1 MKRPGKIIRM
11 LALLTAATGCTLLL
25 GCSQPA
31 PAVNVESEPV
41 AQSAQSTQSQ
51 PEQPAPTPKPVESE
65 TQEAIKMNLQ
75 IGDTTL
81 TATLADNSSA
91 RALAELLKKGPL
103 TLSLEDYAGMEKVG
117 PLGTSL
123 PQNNERMVTA
133 PGDIILYQGSSF
145 VIYYGTNSWSLT
157 RLGRIDDADED
168 QLCELLGDGAVTVTL
183 SLETAEA
190 R

>member
-1 MKRPGKIIRM
+1 MKRCSEGTRRKV
-11 LALLTAATGCTLLL
+11 LAAAALCVLL
-25 GCSQPA
+25 CSCAQFA
-31 PAVNVESEPV
+31 PAVNVESEPA
-41 AQSAQSTQSQ
+41 AQSAQSQ
-51 PEQPAPTPKPVESE
+51 PEPAPTPKPVESE
-65 TQEAIKMNLQ
+65 TQEATKMNLQ

-117 PLGTSL
+117 PLGTAL
-123 PQNNERMVTA
+123 PQNNEQMVTG

-145 VIYYGTNSWSLT
+145 VIYYGTNSWRLT
-157 RLGRIDDADED
+157 RLGRIDDTDEER
-168 QLCELLGDGAVTVTL
+168 LRELLGDGAVTVTL

>member
-1 MKRPGKIIRM
+1 MKRCSEGTRRKV
-11 LALLTAATGCTLLL
+11 LVAAALCVLL
-25 GCSQPA
+25 CSCAQFA
-31 PAVNVESEPV
+31 PAVNVESKPA

-51 PEQPAPTPKPVESE
+51 PEPAPTPKPVESE
-65 TQEAIKMNLQ
+65 TQEATKMNLQ

-117 PLGTSL
+117 PLGTAL

-157 RLGRIDDADED
+157 RLGHIDDADED
-168 QLCELLGDGAVTVTL
+168 RLCELLGDGAVTVTL

>member
-1 MKRPGKIIRM
+1 MKRCSEGTRRKV
-11 LALLTAATGCTLLL
+11 LVAAALCVLL
-25 GCSQPA
+25 CSCAQFA
-31 PAVNVESEPV
+31 PAVNVESKPA

-51 PEQPAPTPKPVESE
+51 PEPAPTPKPVESE
-65 TQEAIKMNLQ
+65 TQEATKMNLQ

-91 RALAELLKKGPL
+91 RALAELLKKEPL

-117 PLGTSL
+117 PLGTAL

-157 RLGRIDDADED
+157 RLGHIDDADED

>member
-1 MKRPGKIIRM
+1 MKRCSEGTRRKV
-11 LALLTAATGCTLLL
+11 LAAAALCVLL
-25 GCSQPA
+25 CSCAQFA
-31 PAVNVESEPV
+31 PAVNVESEPA
-41 AQSAQSTQSQ
+41 AQSAQSQ
-51 PEQPAPTPKPVESE
+51 PEPAPTPKPVESE
-65 TQEAIKMNLQ
+65 TQEETTKMNLQ

-117 PLGTSL
+117 PLGTAL
-123 PQNNERMVTA
+123 PQNNEQMVTG

-145 VIYYGTNSWSLT
+145 VIYYGTNSWRLT
-157 RLGRIDDADED
+157 RLGRIDDTDEER
-168 QLCELLGDGAVTVTL
+168 LRELLGDGAVTVTL

>member
-1 MKRPGKIIRM
+1 
-11 LALLTAATGCTLLL
+11 
-25 GCSQPA
+25 
-31 PAVNVESEPV
+31 
-41 AQSAQSTQSQ
+41 
-51 PEQPAPTPKPVESE
+51 
-65 TQEAIKMNLQ
+65 MNLQ
-75 IGDTTL
+75 IGEETL
-81 TATLADNSSA
+81 TVTLADNSSA
-91 RALAELLKKGPL
+91 RALAELLKEGPL

-157 RLGRIDDADED
+157 RLGHIDDADED

>member
-1 MKRPGKIIRM
+1 MKRCSEGTRRKV
-11 LALLTAATGCTLLL
+11 LAAAALCILL
-25 GCSQPA
+25 CSCAQFA
-31 PAVNVESEPV
+31 PAVNVESEPA
-41 AQSAQSTQSQ
+41 AQSAQSQ
-51 PEQPAPTPKPVESE
+51 PEPAPTPKPVESE
-65 TQEAIKMNLQ
+65 TQEETTKMNLQ

-117 PLGTSL
+117 PLGTAL
-123 PQNNERMVTA
+123 PQNNEQMVTG

-145 VIYYGTNSWSLT
+145 VIYYGTNSWRLT
-157 RLGRIDDADED
+157 RLGRIDDTDEER
-168 QLCELLGDGAVTVTL
+168 LRELLGDGAVTVTL

>member
-1 MKRPGKIIRM
+1 MKRCSEGTRRKV
-11 LALLTAATGCTLLL
+11 LVAAALCVLL
-25 GCSQPA
+25 CSCAQFA
-31 PAVNVESEPV
+31 PAVNVESEPA

-51 PEQPAPTPKPVESE
+51 PGPVPTPKPVESE
-65 TQEAIKMNLQ
+65 TQEEATKMNLQ

-91 RALAELLKKGPL
+91 CALAELLKKGPL

-117 PLGTSL
+117 PLGTAL

-157 RLGRIDDADED
+157 RLGRIDDTDEER
-168 QLCELLGDGAVTVTL
+168 LRELLGDGEVTVTL

>member
-1 MKRPGKIIRM
+1 MKRCSEGTRRKV
-11 LALLTAATGCTLLL
+11 LAAAALCVLL
-25 GCSQPA
+25 CSCAQFA
-31 PAVNVESEPV
+31 PAVNVESEPA
-41 AQSAQSTQSQ
+41 AQSAQSQ
-51 PEQPAPTPKPVESE
+51 PEPAPTPKPVESE
-65 TQEAIKMNLQ
+65 TQEATTKMNLQ

-123 PQNNERMVTA
+123 PQNNERMATA

>member
-1 MKRPGKIIRM
+1 MKRCSEGSRRKV
-11 LALLTAATGCTLLL
+11 LVAAALCVLL
-25 GCSQPA
+25 CSCAQFA
-31 PAVNVESEPV
+31 PAVNVESKPA

-51 PEQPAPTPKPVESE
+51 PEPAPTPKPVESE
-65 TQEAIKMNLQ
+65 TQEATKMNLQ

-117 PLGTSL
+117 PLGTAL

-157 RLGRIDDADED
+157 RLGHIDDADED

>member
-1 MKRPGKIIRM
+1 MKRCSEGTRRKV
-11 LALLTAATGCTLLL
+11 LVAAALCVLL
-25 GCSQPA
+25 CSCAQFA
-31 PAVNVESEPV
+31 PAVNVESKPA

-51 PEQPAPTPKPVESE
+51 PEPAPTPKPVESE
-65 TQEAIKMNLQ
+65 TQEATKMNLQ

-117 PLGTSL
+117 PLGTAL

-157 RLGRIDDADED
+157 RLGRIDDAEQD
-168 QLCELLGDGAVTVTL
+168 QLQELLGDGAVTVTL

>member
-11 LALLTAATGCTLLL
+11 LALLTVATGCTLLF

-31 PAVNVESEPV
+31 PAVSEESVPE
-41 AQSAQSTQSQ
+41 TQSQ
-51 PEQPAPTPKPVESE
+51 LEPTQAPLSEPAESQA
-65 TQEAIKMNLQ
+65 QEEMTKMNLQ
-75 IGDTTL
+75 IGDTIL
-81 TATLADNSSA
+81 TTTLADNSSA

>member
-1 MKRPGKIIRM
+1 MKRCSEGTRRKV
-11 LALLTAATGCTLLL
+11 LAAAALCVLLCSCT
-25 GCSQPA
+25 QFA
-31 PAVNVESEPV
+31 PAVNVESEPA
-41 AQSAQSTQSQ
+41 AQSAQSQ
-51 PEQPAPTPKPVESE
+51 PEPAPTPKPVESE
-65 TQEAIKMNLQ
+65 TQEETTKMNLQ

-117 PLGTSL
+117 PLGTAL
-123 PQNNERMVTA
+123 PQNNEQMVTA

-157 RLGRIDDADED
+157 RLGRIDDAEQD
-168 QLCELLGDGAVTVTL
+168 QLQELLGDGAVTVTL

>member
-1 MKRPGKIIRM
+1 MKRCSEGTRRKV
-11 LALLTAATGCTLLL
+11 LAAAALCVLL
-25 GCSQPA
+25 CSCAQFA
-31 PAVNVESEPV
+31 PAVNVESEPA
-41 AQSAQSTQSQ
+41 AQSAQSQ
-51 PEQPAPTPKPVESE
+51 PEPAPTPKPVESE
-65 TQEAIKMNLQ
+65 TQEATKMNLQ

-117 PLGTSL
+117 PLGTAL

-157 RLGRIDDADED
+157 RLGHIDDADEER
-168 QLCELLGDGAVTVTL
+168 LRELLGDGAVTVTL

>member
-1 MKRPGKIIRM
+1 MKRCSEGTRRKV
-11 LALLTAATGCTLLL
+11 LAAAALCVLL
-25 GCSQPA
+25 CSCAQFA
-31 PAVNVESEPV
+31 PAVNVESEPA
-41 AQSAQSTQSQ
+41 AQSAQSQ
-51 PEQPAPTPKPVESE
+51 PEPAPTPKPVESE
-65 TQEAIKMNLQ
+65 TQEETTKMKLQ

-117 PLGTSL
+117 PLGTAL
-123 PQNNERMVTA
+123 PQNNEQMVTG

-145 VIYYGTNSWSLT
+145 VIYYGTNSWRLT
-157 RLGRIDDADED
+157 RLGRIDDTDEER
-168 QLCELLGDGAVTVTL
+168 LRELLGDGAVTVTL

>member
-1 MKRPGKIIRM
+1 MKSPGKIIRM
-11 LALLTAATGCTLLL
+11 LALLTAATGCTLLF

-31 PAVNVESEPV
+31 PAVSEESVPETSSVQSQLEPTQAPLSEPAESQ
-41 AQSAQSTQSQ
+41 AQEEMT
-51 PEQPAPTPKPVESE
+51 
-65 TQEAIKMNLQ
+65 KMNLQ
-75 IGDTTL
+75 IGDTIL
-81 TATLADNSSA
+81 TTTLADNSSA
-91 RALAELLKKGPL
+91 RALAELLKDGPL
-103 TLSLEDYAGMEKVG
+103 TLTLEDYAGMEKVG
-117 PLGTSL
+117 PLGASL
-123 PQNNERMVTA
+123 PQNNERIVTA

>member
-1 MKRPGKIIRM
+1 MKRCSEGTRRKV
-11 LALLTAATGCTLLL
+11 LVAAALCVLL
-25 GCSQPA
+25 CSCAQFA
-31 PAVNVESEPV
+31 PAVNVESKPA

-51 PEQPAPTPKPVESE
+51 PEPAPTPKPVESE
-65 TQEAIKMNLQ
+65 TQEATKMNLQ

-117 PLGTSL
+117 PLGTAL

-168 QLCELLGDGAVTVTL
+168 RLCELLGDGAVTVTL

>member
-31 PAVNVESEPV
+31 PAVNVESEPA

-51 PEQPAPTPKPVESE
+51 PEPAPTPKPVESE
-65 TQEAIKMNLQ
+65 TQEATKMNLQ

-117 PLGTSL
+117 PLGTAL
-123 PQNNERMVTA
+123 PQNNEQMVTG

-145 VIYYGTNSWSLT
+145 VIYYGTNSWRLT
-157 RLGRIDDADED
+157 RLGRIDDTDEER
-168 QLCELLGDGAVTVTL
+168 LRELLGDGAVTVTL

>member
-1 MKRPGKIIRM
+1 MKRCSEGTRRKV
-11 LALLTAATGCTLLL
+11 LAAAALCVLL
-25 GCSQPA
+25 CSCAQFA
-31 PAVNVESEPV
+31 PAVNVESEPA

-51 PEQPAPTPKPVESE
+51 PEPAPTPKPVESE
-65 TQEAIKMNLQ
+65 TQEATKMNLQ

-117 PLGTSL
+117 PLGTAL

-157 RLGRIDDADED
+157 RLGHIDDADEER
-168 QLCELLGDGAVTVTL
+168 LRELLGDGAVTVTL

>member
-31 PAVNVESEPV
+31 PAVNVESKPA

-51 PEQPAPTPKPVESE
+51 PEPAPTPKPVESE
-65 TQEAIKMNLQ
+65 TQEATKMNLQ

-117 PLGTSL
+117 PLGTAL
-123 PQNNERMVTA
+123 PQNNEQMVTG

-145 VIYYGTNSWSLT
+145 VIYYGTNSWRLT
-157 RLGRIDDADED
+157 RLGRIDDTDEER
-168 QLCELLGDGAVTVTL
+168 LRELLGDGAVTVTL

>member
-1 MKRPGKIIRM
+1 MKRCSEGTRRKV
-11 LALLTAATGCTLLL
+11 LVAAALCVLL
-25 GCSQPA
+25 CSCAQFA
-31 PAVNVESEPV
+31 PAVNVESKPA

-51 PEQPAPTPKPVESE
+51 PEPAPTPKPVESE
-65 TQEAIKMNLQ
+65 TQEETTKMNLQ

-117 PLGTSL
+117 PLGTAL
-123 PQNNERMVTA
+123 PQNNEQMVTG

-145 VIYYGTNSWSLT
+145 VIYYGTNSWRLT
-157 RLGRIDDADED
+157 RLGRIDDTDEER
-168 QLCELLGDGAVTVTL
+168 LRELLGDGAVTVTL

>member
-1 MKRPGKIIRM
+1 MKRCSEGTRRKV
-11 LALLTAATGCTLLL
+11 LVAAALCVLL
-25 GCSQPA
+25 CSCAQFA
-31 PAVNVESEPV
+31 PAVNVESKPA
-41 AQSAQSTQSQ
+41 AQSAQSAQSQ
-51 PEQPAPTPKPVESE
+51 PEPVPTPKPVESE
-65 TQEAIKMNLQ
+65 TQEATKMNLQ

-157 RLGRIDDADED
+157 RLGHIDDADED

>member
-1 MKRPGKIIRM
+1 MKRCSEGTRRKV
-11 LALLTAATGCTLLL
+11 LVAAALCVLL
-25 GCSQPA
+25 CSCARFA
-31 PAVNVESEPV
+31 PAVNVESEPA

-51 PEQPAPTPKPVESE
+51 PEPAPTPKPVESE
-65 TQEAIKMNLQ
+65 TQEATKMNLQ

-117 PLGTSL
+117 PLGTAL

-157 RLGRIDDADED
+157 RLGHIDDADEER
-168 QLCELLGDGAVTVTL
+168 LRELLGDGAVTVTL

>member
-1 MKRPGKIIRM
+1 MKRCSEGTRRKV
-11 LALLTAATGCTLLL
+11 LVAAALCVLL
-25 GCSQPA
+25 CSCAQFA
-31 PAVNVESEPV
+31 PAVNVESKPA

-51 PEQPAPTPKPVESE
+51 PEPAPTPKPVESE
-65 TQEAIKMNLQ
+65 TQEATKMNLQ

-117 PLGTSL
+117 PLGTAL

-157 RLGRIDDADED
+157 RLGHIDDADED

>member
-1 MKRPGKIIRM
+1 MKRCSEGTRRKV
-11 LALLTAATGCTLLL
+11 LAAAALCILL
-25 GCSQPA
+25 CSCAQFA
-31 PAVNVESEPV
+31 PAVNVESEPA
-41 AQSAQSTQSQ
+41 AQSAQSQ
-51 PEQPAPTPKPVESE
+51 PEPAPTPKPVESE
-65 TQEAIKMNLQ
+65 TQEEATKMNLQ

>member
-1 MKRPGKIIRM
+1 MKRCSEETRRKV
-11 LALLTAATGCTLLL
+11 LVAAALCVLL
-25 GCSQPA
+25 CSCAQFA
-31 PAVNVESEPV
+31 PAVNVESKPA

-51 PEQPAPTPKPVESE
+51 PEPAPTPKPVESE
-65 TQEAIKMNLQ
+65 TQEATKMNLQ

-117 PLGTSL
+117 PLGTAL

-157 RLGRIDDADED
+157 RLGHIDDADED

>member
-1 MKRPGKIIRM
+1 MKRCSEGTRRKV
-11 LALLTAATGCTLLL
+11 LVAAALCVLL
-25 GCSQPA
+25 CSCARFA
-31 PAVNVESEPV
+31 PAVNVESEP
-41 AQSAQSTQSQ
+41 ATQSAQSTQSQ
-51 PEQPAPTPKPVESE
+51 PEPAPTPKPVESE
-65 TQEAIKMNLQ
+65 TQEATKMNLQ

-117 PLGTSL
+117 PLGTAL

-157 RLGRIDDADED
+157 RLGHIDDADEER
-168 QLCELLGDGAVTVTL
+168 LRELLGDGAVTVTL

>member
-1 MKRPGKIIRM
+1 MKRCSEGTRRKV
-11 LALLTAATGCTLLL
+11 LVAAALCVLL
-25 GCSQPA
+25 CSCAQFA
-31 PAVNVESEPV
+31 PAVNVESKPA

-51 PEQPAPTPKPVESE
+51 PEPAPTPKPVESE
-65 TQEAIKMNLQ
+65 TQEATKMNLQ

-91 RALAELLKKGPL
+91 RALAELLKKGSL

-117 PLGTSL
+117 PLGTAL

-157 RLGRIDDADED
+157 RLGRIDDAEQD
-168 QLCELLGDGAVTVTL
+168 QLQELLGDGAVTVTL

>member
-1 MKRPGKIIRM
+1 MKRCSEGTRRKV
-11 LALLTAATGCTLLL
+11 LVAAALCVLL
-25 GCSQPA
+25 CSCAQFA
-31 PAVNVESEPV
+31 PAVNVESKPA

-51 PEQPAPTPKPVESE
+51 PEPAPTPKPVESE
-65 TQEAIKMNLQ
+65 TQEEATKMNLQ

-91 RALAELLKKGPL
+91 RALAELLKDGPL
-103 TLSLEDYAGMEKVG
+103 TLTLEDYAGMEKVG

-145 VIYYGTNSWSLT
+145 VIYYGTNSWRLT
-157 RLGRIDDADED
+157 RLGRIDDTDEER
-168 QLCELLGDGAVTVTL
+168 LRELLGDGAVTVTL

>member
-31 PAVNVESEPV
+31 PAVNVESKPA

-51 PEQPAPTPKPVESE
+51 PEPAPTPKPVESE

-117 PLGTSL
+117 PLGTAL
-123 PQNNERMVTA
+123 PQNNEQMVTG

-145 VIYYGTNSWSLT
+145 VIYYGTNSWRLT
-157 RLGRIDDADED
+157 RLGRIDDTDEER
-168 QLCELLGDGAVTVTL
+168 LRELLGDGAVTVTL

>member
-1 MKRPGKIIRM
+1 MKRCSEGTRRKV
-11 LALLTAATGCTLLL
+11 LVAAALCVLL
-25 GCSQPA
+25 CSCAQFA
-31 PAVNVESEPV
+31 PAVNVESEPA
-41 AQSAQSTQSQ
+41 AQSAQSQ
-51 PEQPAPTPKPVESE
+51 PEPAPTPKPVESE
-65 TQEAIKMNLQ
+65 TQEETTKMNLQ

-117 PLGTSL
+117 PLGTAL
-123 PQNNERMVTA
+123 PQNNEQMVTG

-145 VIYYGTNSWSLT
+145 VIYYGTNSWRLT
-157 RLGRIDDADED
+157 RLGRIDDTDEER
-168 QLCELLGDGAVTVTL
+168 LRELLGDGAVTVTL

>member
-1 MKRPGKIIRM
+1 MKRCSEGTRRKV
-11 LALLTAATGCTLLL
+11 LAAAALCVLL
-25 GCSQPA
+25 CSCAQFA
-31 PAVNVESEPV
+31 PAVNVESEPA
-41 AQSAQSTQSQ
+41 AQSAQSQ
-51 PEQPAPTPKPVESE
+51 PEPAPTPKTVESE
-65 TQEAIKMNLQ
+65 TQEEATKMNLQ

-117 PLGTSL
+117 PLGTAL
-123 PQNNERMVTA
+123 PQNNEQMVTG

-145 VIYYGTNSWSLT
+145 VIYYGTNSWRLT
-157 RLGRIDDADED
+157 RLGRIDDTDEER
-168 QLCELLGDGAVTVTL
+168 LRELLGDGAVTVTL

>member
-1 MKRPGKIIRM
+1 MKRCSEGTRRKV
-11 LALLTAATGCTLLL
+11 LAAAALCVLL
-25 GCSQPA
+25 CSCAQFA
-31 PAVNVESEPV
+31 PAVNVESEPA
-41 AQSAQSTQSQ
+41 AQSAQSQ
-51 PEQPAPTPKPVESE
+51 PEPAPTPKPVESE
-65 TQEAIKMNLQ
+65 TQEATKMNLQ

-117 PLGTSL
+117 PLGTAL

-157 RLGRIDDADED
+157 RLGRIDDAEQD
-168 QLCELLGDGAVTVTL
+168 QLQELLGDGAVTVTL

>member
-1 MKRPGKIIRM
+1 MKRCSEGTRRKV
-11 LALLTAATGCTLLL
+11 LVAAALCVLL
-25 GCSQPA
+25 CSCAQFA
-31 PAVNVESEPV
+31 PAVNVESKPA

-51 PEQPAPTPKPVESE
+51 PEPAPTPKPVESE
-65 TQEAIKMNLQ
+65 TQEEATKMNLQ

-91 RALAELLKKGPL
+91 RALAELLKDGPL
-103 TLSLEDYAGMEKVG
+103 TLTLEDYAGMEKVG
-117 PLGTSL
+117 PLGTAL
-123 PQNNERMVTA
+123 PQNNERMVTG

-145 VIYYGTNSWSLT
+145 VIYYGTNSWRLT
-157 RLGRIDDADED
+157 RLGRIDDTDEER
-168 QLCELLGDGAVTVTL
+168 LRELLGDGAVTVTL